1 MPKQTATL
9 DPVFKAFA
17 DPTRRAVVE
26 QLAEGPAA
34 TSALAGGFDL
44 SLPTFTQHLGVLE
57 RSGLVS
63 STKSGRVRTYRLAPA
78 ALALAD
84 GWLAD
89 QRRLWEQRLDQ
100 LDNFLGTLKEQR

>member
-57 RSGLVS
+57 GAGVVTSR
-63 STKSGRVRTYRLAPA
+63 KEGRVRTYRLVPDPLDA
-78 ALALAD
+78 AA
-84 GWLAD
+84 GWMAT
-89 QRRLWEQRLDQ
+89 QRATWERRLDQ
-100 LDNFLGTLKEQR
+100 LDRYLTHLKEQP